1 MLVPRVGLRCA
12 AHFERAPVV
21 GLVVVQPRAKT
32 TQSRPGLVSAFW
44 QRIQTSMSSD
54 MTMPDGE
61 WLLLLLLSAA
71 RHISSGAPLSLSGMM
86 TFSVQST
93 ETGFIR
99 RICWVR
105 YWIDHCG

>member
-1 MLVPRVGLRCA
+1 M
-12 AHFERAPVV
+12 
-21 GLVVVQPRAKT
+21 PRANT
-32 TQSRPGLVSAFW
+32 THSLPGLASPLW
-44 QRIQTSMSSD
+44 QRTQTSMSSD

-93 ETGFIR
+93 ETGFISR
-99 RICWVR
+99 MCWVK